1 MRTNN
6 KIIKTK
12 QIKIFCT
19 NNILQRFTLLKN
31 ATKKCNTKTHI
42 KNIQLAY
49 PFEFQIIV
57 SFKIFQ

>member
-12 QIKIFCT
+12 QFKIFCT
-19 NNILQRFTLLKN
+19 NNKLQRFTLLKN

-42 KNIQLAY
+42 KNIN
-49 PFEFQIIV
+49 
-57 SFKIFQ
+57 